1 MIGRL
6 RGVLMEKKPPYLL
19 VDVGGVGYEVE
30 APMTTFYRLPEVEQ
44 NISIF
49 THLVVRDD
57 AHLLFGFWTDQERRM
72 FRTLLKVNGVGAKMA
87 LAILSGMDVDQL
99 AVCVETGD
107 TASLTRLP
115 GVGKKTAERLIVE
128 LRDKLADWGA
138 STGSGPARVQ
148 AHPSPPDPVADAV
161 SGLIA
166 LGYRPPE
173 ASRYV
178 NAVASAGLSSEQIIR
193 EALKALVKGG

>member
-1 MIGRL
+1 M
-6 RGVLMEKKPPYLL
+6 
-19 VDVGGVGYEVE
+19 
-30 APMTTFYRLPEVEQ
+30 
-44 NISIF
+44 
-49 THLVVRDD
+49 
-57 AHLLFGFWTDQERRM
+57 
-72 FRTLLKVNGVGAKMA
+72 
-87 LAILSGMDVDQL
+87 
-99 AVCVETGD
+99 CVETGD

-166 LGYRPPE
+166 LGYR
-173 ASRYV
+173 A
-178 NAVASAGLSSEQIIR
+178 AGGKPLCEC
-193 EALKALVKGG
+193 GGQRRIVQRTDHS